1 VGHHDCSTRARP
13 DGIPT
18 TAYQLTPAW
27 LTGVLQPFATP
38 ASEGPGR
45 VTTVEAAPLGVGLG
59 LVGSLHRLDLA
70 WTGGEGPQ
78 HLVAKLPARGMQ
90 TRAVA
95 SALDMYRNEVRFY
108 WHLAGDT
115 ALAITCHH
123 ADVDDRTH
131 DFVLIL
137 DDMSSATVVDQ
148 LAGCPHDRA
157 VDVVVALA
165 DHHAGFW
172 GETGLDGE
180 PWLRRLGDAQFV
192 DPFVAAFRATWPLVR
207 SRFADDLDERIV
219 TLGDRFAD
227 LMPALAADLSQP
239 PCTLSHGD
247 FRLDNMFFCRP
258 GRIRLCDWQLTDRS
272 PGPSGSDR
280 WSTSTWSVSPIRVS
294 PATTPLRPG
303 TTTAW
308 PRCWRSPIRWWPGA
322 GSTSTTPGG
331 SRSRGRCS
339 TDRPRRSSTTTASP
353 SVDRRVPRGRRV
365 SPGWY
370 DVASPGNRLASAG

>member
-13 DGIPT
+13 DRIPT
-18 TAYQLTPAW
+18 TAGRLTPAW
-27 LTGVLQPFATP
+27 LTEVLQPLATP
-38 ASEGPGR
+38 APEGPAR

-59 LVGSLHRLDLA
+59 LVGSLHRLDLT
-70 WTGGEGPQ
+70 WTAGEGPQ
-78 HLVAKLPARGMQ
+78 RLVAKLPARGMQ

-95 SALDMYRNEVRFY
+95 SGLDMYRNEVRFY
-108 WHLAGDT
+108 RRLAGDT

-137 DDMSSATVVDQ
+137 DDMSSAAVVDQ

-157 VDVVVALA
+157 VEVVVALA

-172 GETGLDGE
+172 NETGLDGE
-180 PWLRRLGDAQFV
+180 PWLRRLADARLV

-207 SRFADDLDERIV
+207 SRFAHDLDERIV

-258 GRIRLCDWQLTDRS
+258 GRVRLCDWQLTDRS
-272 PGPSGSDR
+272 RGPRDLAYFLTQSLTPAARAEWERPLVDLYLERLAHQGVAGYDAAQA
-280 WSTSTWSVSPIRVS
+280 WHDYRV
-294 PATTPLRPG
+294 ATVLAFAYPVV
-303 TTTAW
+303 
-308 PRCWRSPIRWWPGA
+308 A
-322 GSTSTTPGG
+322 GGG
-331 SRSRGRCS
+331 L
-339 TDRPRRSSTTTASP
+339 DL
-353 SVDRRVPRGRRV
+353 DDPRG
-365 SPGWY
+365 
-370 DVASPGNRLASAG
+370 LALTRAMLDRSAAAILDHDGISLG